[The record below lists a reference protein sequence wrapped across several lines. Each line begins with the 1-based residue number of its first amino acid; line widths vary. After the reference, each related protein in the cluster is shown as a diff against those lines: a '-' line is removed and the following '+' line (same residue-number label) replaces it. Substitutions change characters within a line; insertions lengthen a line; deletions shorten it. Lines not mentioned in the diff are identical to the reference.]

1 MHLAVLREN
10 NERVLMRKNATSP
23 WCLAPLEASLDD
35 ALSGQI
41 DWDDAPISSEPVVL
55 GRPLVKGA
63 RIVCVGLNFVD
74 HAKEA
79 GLAIP
84 EHPAL
89 FIRLESSLVAHGE
102 QLQLPPVS
110 EQLDYEI
117 ELGVV
122 IGKSGA
128 QVPASKAMEH
138 VFGYTI
144 LADNSIRDWQKHSR
158 QVTAGK
164 NFDKTGAIGP
174 WIVAKEDVSCVDRL
188 AMRTSLD
195 GEDRQRGS
203 TEDMIFSV
211 SDIVSYTS
219 SFMELR
225 VGDVLAMGTPAGV
238 AMGEAEP
245 RWMKAGQTIEMNIE
259 GIGALRNDVAAHP
272 SGELND

>member
-23 WCLAPLEASLDD
+23 WRLAPLEASLDD